1 MNKKPSLSHNLT
13 SMKAALN
20 GRERRKSV
28 VIIDSC
34 SPVYL
39 LSSGWSRHAQTAE
52 DIHLFFCFFFIY
64 LQSDIIFKRF
74 HTLSFLLAL
83 NFFRHSTVSCLCI
96 MEATVERCCGE
107 TEKERERERERER
120 KKAENKTSERRE
132 ALTVTGL
139 CGQELSEIL
148 AFLQMCWFWGSLGDD
163 IFGKKTKKNPGA
175 EYIQL
180 GFMSSWQ
187 SSALCI
193 VILFYNTV
201 CDRTYDRG
209 EAAGRGRIQLWNVV
223 EEEFRSFIQRS
234 DV

>member
-1 MNKKPSLSHNLT
+1 MNKKPPLSHNLT

-52 DIHLFFCFFFIY
+52 DIHLFFFIY

-107 TEKERERERERER
+107 TEKERERERERENEKR
-120 KKAENKTSERRE
+120 LKIKH
-132 ALTVTGL
+132 
-139 CGQELSEIL
+139 Q
-148 AFLQMCWFWGSLGDD
+148 
-163 IFGKKTKKNPGA
+163 
-175 EYIQL
+175 
-180 GFMSSWQ
+180 
-187 SSALCI
+187 
-193 VILFYNTV
+193 
-201 CDRTYDRG
+201 RG
-209 EAAGRGRIQLWNVV
+209 EKLWQWQVYVGRSCRRYSLS
-223 EEEFRSFIQRS
+223 FRCVDSE
-234 DV
+234 DL